1 MRVAMKNAILMPRVN
16 VNDDSG
22 LLVRWMKTP
31 GDAVRCGE
39 LIAQVE
45 TTKAAV
51 DIESD
56 AEGFFHPLA
65 DPGDMIPVGAA
76 IAWIVDIYDR
86 DELFRDSSNLRRSAK
101 QLSGNDRLISCKAQQ
116 AMDAAGVS
124 ASDIPGEGPI
134 SERDVRNFL
143 GSRVPKGDNSADLM
157 DELVVAKN
165 SVILFGAADQGL
177 VVLDCLHTA
186 ASFVPICFIDEM
198 PTGATVGGLPVFT
211 PHALDGL
218 IQRGVRFA
226 HICIGAPEPKLR
238 IASSLKSMKLTMISA
253 VHPRAI
259 VAASATIGEG
269 VYIGPGAVIGPEAVI
284 GDYCQV
290 NNNATI
296 PHHVRLGVGVRVSDG
311 ANLAGGIVVGDR
323 SYLGLGITVNTGCH
337 IGADVTIV
345 SGVSVFDLV
354 PDGAVVRGQTI
365 RR

>member
-1 MRVAMKNAILMPRVN
+1 MPVKSVILIPRVN

-22 LLVRWMKTP
+22 QLIRWMKTP

-56 AEGFFHPLA
+56 AEGFFYPLA
-65 DPGDMIPVGAA
+65 DPGEMIPVGAP
-76 IAWIVDIYDR
+76 IAWIVDIYDC
-86 DELFRDSSNLRRSAK
+86 DALCRDSINLRRSAK
-101 QLSGNDRLISCKAQQ
+101 RLSGNDRLISRKAQQ
-116 AMDAAGVS
+116 AMEAAGVS

-134 SERDVRNFL
+134 SERDVRKLL
-143 GSRVPKGDNSADLM
+143 GSRVTKGDDSADLM
-157 DELVVAKN
+157 DGLVVAKN

-177 VVLDCLHTA
+177 VVFDCFRAA
-186 ASFVPICFIDEM
+186 ASFAPICFIDEM
-198 PTGATVGGLPVFT
+198 PIEATVGGLPVFT
-211 PHALDGL
+211 PHALERL

-238 IASSLKSMKLTMISA
+238 VASSLKRMKLTIINA

-259 VAASATIGEG
+259 VASSATIGEG

-311 ANLAGGIVVGDR
+311 ANLAGGVVVGDR

-345 SGVSVFDLV
+345 SGVSVFDVV
-354 PDGAVVRGQTI
+354 PDGAVVRGQTV